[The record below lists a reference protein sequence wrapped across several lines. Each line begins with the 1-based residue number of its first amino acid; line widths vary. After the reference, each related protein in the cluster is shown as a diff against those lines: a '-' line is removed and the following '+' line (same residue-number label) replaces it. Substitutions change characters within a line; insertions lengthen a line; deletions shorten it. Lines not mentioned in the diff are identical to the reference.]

1 MDAYC
6 ERNWK
11 QEKGN
16 AEEVTLIE
24 HHAVQK
30 ATYLCVRNF
39 EGKKEKHAVLWE
51 GKNTTLHYITYEN
64 PLLSIRKQQ
73 PIHPKNY
80 STYRIS
86 NLDGLTFERPRISD
100 IYS

>member
-30 ATYLCVRNF
+30 ATYLYVRNF
-39 EGKKEKHAVLWE
+39 EGKRETCSFMGREKHYPALLHLRTNFCQFE
-51 GKNTTLHYITYEN
+51 NGNQFILKTT
-64 PLLSIRKQQ
+64 
-73 PIHPKNY
+73 
-80 STYRIS
+80 RIS

-100 IYS
+100 VYS

>member
-39 EGKKEKHAVLWE
+39 EGKRETCSFMGREKHYPALQHRGEPTIVNS
-51 GKNTTLHYITYEN
+51 KTATN
-64 PLLSIRKQQ
+64 S
-73 PIHPKNY
+73 
-80 STYRIS
+80 S
-86 NLDGLTFERPRISD
+86 
-100 IYS
+100 